1 MGLGLLGTAIAGGFK
16 GAGEIADDELKNR
29 ASLELDKQRQIAAD
43 QRAERLAT
51 LRKDLADKQLQA
63 QQGQWDVQN
72 KKTDAELQLRRDA
85 NQNTSNY
92 QQELLK
98 LRSQEVGKQS
108 AQEQEI
114 NSRSAWAKDIST
126 TTDPAELERLQRY
139 GKAQGWLS
147 DKSDNKD
154 FTETVD
160 PVTGAKSR
168 IYGKQPQKEVPVLGA
183 KGDFDPTA
191 TAVKMKMDSDLAEET
206 KKSQLLSAGEESEA
220 VKNLRNTDPHLAGM
234 NEKEAS
240 SAAFNQRV
248 RGLLSKVGNAI
259 TGRITTPEGAAAL
272 VDDLGKQI
280 ETMPEGVPERLGLQ
294 TRYERAIS
302 DPLYQQWLKQQTSS
316 QK

>member
-1 MGLGLLGTAIAGGFK
+1 MGIGLLGTAIAGGFK

-29 ASLELDKQRQIAAD
+29 AAASLAAQRDAAAA
-43 QRAERLAT
+43 QRAERLGE
-51 LRKDLADKQLQA
+51 LKRELAEKQLEA
-63 QQGQWDVQN
+63 QKVQWGVQN
-72 KKTDAELQLRRDA
+72 HNADISLEIQRES
-85 NQNTSNY
+85 NQSTSDY
-92 QQELLK
+92 QKGLLK
-98 LRSQEVGKQS
+98 LRAQEVGKQS

-259 TGRITTPEGAAAL
+259 IGRVSTPEDAAAL

-294 TRYERAIS
+294 TRYEKAIS
-302 DPLYQQWLKQQTSS
+302 DPLYQQWIKQQTSS